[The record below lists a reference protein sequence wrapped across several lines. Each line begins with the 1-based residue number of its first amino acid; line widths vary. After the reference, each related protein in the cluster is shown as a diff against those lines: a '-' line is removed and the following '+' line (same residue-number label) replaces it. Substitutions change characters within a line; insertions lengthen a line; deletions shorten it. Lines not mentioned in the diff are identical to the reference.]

1 MRTKLPAI
9 LACILWGSA
18 FAGAKIGFTYTTPL
32 HLSGM
37 RFTLAGILLIP
48 FLIYQKTDWKANLKQ
63 WKYMLFFGILQTFIQ
78 YGLFFMGLD
87 KVPAAVSAIIIGG
100 GPLFVAVMAH
110 FTIKND
116 KLGLRKV
123 IAILLG
129 MTGIVFISTIKG
141 TLNASNN
148 TFYLG
153 IFLLIISNITGAA
166 TNIIVAKNRNR
177 VDPVMLTAFANFT
190 GGLIL
195 YAVSWFTEPDWHL
208 RDYTAEFYLAWIWL
222 ALIPAAGFSIWY
234 SLLKNPEVKVSELN
248 MWKFVVPVSGVILS
262 WIILPGEKPDWQ
274 SVTGII
280 IITIALLTLQWQKET
295 R

>member
-129 MTGIVFISTIKG
+129 MTGIVFISTTKG

-153 IFLLIISNITGAA
+153 
-166 TNIIVAKNRNR
+166 
-177 VDPVMLTAFANFT
+177 
-190 GGLIL
+190 
-195 YAVSWFTEPDWHL
+195 Y
-208 RDYTAEFYLAWIWL
+208 
-222 ALIPAAGFSIWY
+222 IPAYHQQYNRSSYEYHRGKEPEPGRSGHAHRFRQFYRRPHTLCSI
-234 SLLKNPEVKVSELN
+234 
-248 MWKFVVPVSGVILS
+248 VVYRTRLASARLYCR
-262 WIILPGEKPDWQ
+262 ILPRMDMAGTH
-274 SVTGII
+274 SCRRIFHLVF
-280 IITIALLTLQWQKET
+280 IT
-295 R
+295 